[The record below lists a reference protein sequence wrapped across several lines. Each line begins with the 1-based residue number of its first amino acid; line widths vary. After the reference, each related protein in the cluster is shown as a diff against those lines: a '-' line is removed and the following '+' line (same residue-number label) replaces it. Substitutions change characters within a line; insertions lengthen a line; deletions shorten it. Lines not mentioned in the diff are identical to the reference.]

1 MNEVPIVDYCTGF
14 LETIHDIGGRE
25 SPVEPRYWTVRELKR
40 GADYRGYH
48 VRERTP
54 AFDFLKEKALTGV
67 SLRGL
72 SVQKTEVRSESPV
85 S

>member
-1 MNEVPIVDYCTGF
+1 M
-14 LETIHDIGGRE
+14 
-25 SPVEPRYWTVRELKR
+25 EPRYWTVLELKR

-72 SVQKTEVRSESPV
+72 EFRKLRFDHDLQFFNKS
-85 S
+85 